1 MRRLERVISLT
12 KDANDSIKT
21 LDAKQYRQVV
31 QRIFD
36 LSENPEPHDSK
47 SLKGKTEKNQKLRRV
62 DAGEFRIIYR
72 HDAGVVE
79 ILVVGRRNDGKVYRN
94 LGDKDFSS

>member
-1 MRRLERVISLT
+1 MRRLERAISLT
-12 KDANDSIKT
+12 KDANDSIKS

-36 LSENPEPHDSK
+36 LSDNPKPHDSK
-47 SLKGKTEKNQKLRRV
+47 ALKGKTEKEQKLLRV

-72 HDAGVVE
+72 HDASTVE
-79 ILVVGRRNDGKVYRN
+79 ILVVGRRNDGKVYKN

>member
-1 MRRLERVISLT
+1 MKRLERVISLT
-12 KDANDSIKT
+12 KDANDSMKS

-47 SLKGKTEKNQKLRRV
+47 ALKGKTGKMQKLRRV
-62 DAGEFRIIYR
+62 DVSEFRIVYR
-72 HDAGVVE
+72 YDAAVVE
-79 ILVVGRRNDGKVYRN
+79 ILVVGRRNDGKVYKN